1 MNLNLSGSLGG
12 AIDEMLQG
20 SVAGDVSFISG
31 GATVEEITITENGT
45 YTPEEGIDGF
55 NPVVVEV
62 PMPEPPVLETLS
74 VTENGTY
81 TPPSNVDGYDEV
93 IVDVPPITPTLETL
107 SVTENGTYTPE
118 SGVDGFDEVVVNV
131 PIPINY
137 EIWSNVQNSLF
148 KLYNEGSISF
158 PQTEYGVFSSVWNN
172 NTNVGCTF
180 NGQLNMKDY
189 SKIILDIENIGNS
202 YQRANNY
209 SYPRFNINVGLT
221 DEIYDTFV
229 LVDYNT
235 SGHLLIN
242 ESIDVKTNYNNG
254 VHKEIDISNITTD
267 CYLFLTLCGINATNI
282 SLKLL
287 K

>member
-1 MNLNLSGSLGG
+1 MAINLSGSLGG
-12 AIDEMLQG
+12 QIDEMLQG
-20 SVAGDVSFISG
+20 SVAGNISLLN
-31 GATVEEITITENGT
+31 APAVTEEIEITENGVYTPEEGVDGYSKVIVDVPIPTPTLETLNVTENGT
-45 YTPEEGIDGF
+45 YTPETGVDGF
-55 NPVVVEV
+55 NEVVV
-62 PMPEPPVLETLS
+62 
-74 VTENGTY
+74 
-81 TPPSNVDGYDEV
+81 D
-93 IVDVPPITPTLETL
+93 VDVPTPTLETL
-107 SVTENGTYTPE
+107 NVTENGTYTPE

-137 EIWSNVQNSLF
+137 EIWSNVQSSMF
-148 KLYNEGSISF
+148 RIYNEGSISF
-158 PQTEYGVFSSVWNN
+158 PQSEYGIFSSVWNN

-209 SYPRFNINVGLT
+209 SYTRFNINVGLT
-221 DEIYDTFV
+221 DEIYTTFV

-254 VHKEIDISNITTD
+254 VHKEIDISNITSD